1 MKIVEE
7 FPQVTRT
14 ARFSM
19 NEEAVVRKKT
29 RTCNEETLV
38 VKLEKEII

>member
-1 MKIVEE
+1 MQIVEE

-19 NEEAVVRKKT
+19 NEEAAVRKKT
-29 RTCNEETLV
+29 RTCNEEPLV